1 MSAIQMTVILAS
13 IIDFGYAMLSVY
25 EQIVFGKLFDF
36 QMIIQKPWAFIG
48 KLEAIEN
55 ILEDA
60 NKDIELENII
70 DKVVI
75 L

>member
-36 QMIIQKPWAFIG
+36 QMIIQKPSSSPIV
-48 KLEAIEN
+48 KN
-55 ILEDA
+55 I
-60 NKDIELENII
+60 
-70 DKVVI
+70 VS
-75 L
+75 